1 MNTKIRPASIAVSVL
16 LAALVFLI
24 PLGLAPQPH
33 AVLAITILMG
43 MLWLSE
49 ALPLHVTALLGT
61 VLFIFAGI
69 DPAAAFTPYFN
80 PTIALFFGGF
90 VLARAMQKHG
100 LDRRLVSTLLSWF
113 GPAPPMFLL
122 GLMLATGFLSLWI
135 SNTATAA
142 IMMPLAVVTF
152 RGIRP
157 GRSSYAKA
165 AVLGVAFAA
174 TIGGIGS
181 LVGTPPNAITVADLA
196 EHGIQVTFFDWAAHA
211 LPFVIIF
218 LPVSWLVILLLYP
231 PDLGQVVLPLKKA
244 MVWTP
249 GQKSVLAIGLFAVAL
264 WMTSSYHHVPDS
276 AIAIIMVIF
285 LYLAGAVE
293 TMDMRLIDWPV
304 LLLLG
309 GSMSMGAAVLSSGL
323 ASQIGSLLAV
333 LLSGQAQFQLFAT
346 ISLFGVLVTS
356 LMSNTS
362 TAALLVPIIS
372 SLPAMAGAGVKQL
385 AMMAG
390 MSASFNFITPA
401 GTPPNAMAYSSGQ
414 ISVWDMAKAGVPL
427 TILAMLLLSLL
438 AWLFW

>member
-1 MNTKIRPASIAVSVL
+1 MHTKIRPASIAVSVL
-16 LAALVFLI
+16 VAALALLL
-24 PLGLAPQPH
+24 PLGLAPQSH
-33 AVLAITILMG
+33 AVLAITVLMG
-43 MLWLSE
+43 LLWLTE
-49 ALPLHVTALLGT
+49 AMPLHVTALLGT
-61 VLFIFAGI
+61 VLFISAGI
-69 DPAAAFTPYFN
+69 GPEAAFTPYFN
-80 PTIALFFGGF
+80 PTMALFFGGF

-113 GPAPPMFLL
+113 GPAPPMFIL

-135 SNTATAA
+135 SNTATVA

-152 RGIRP
+152 RGITP

-174 TIGGIGS
+174 TIGGLGS
-181 LVGTPPNAITVADLA
+181 LVGTPPNAITAADLA
-196 EHGIQVTFFDWAAHA
+196 EHGVQVTFVDWAMHA
-211 LPFVIIF
+211 LPFVVIF
-218 LPVSWLVILLLYP
+218 LPVSWLVIMLLYRP
-231 PDLGQVVLPLKKA
+231 EIRRVVLPLKKA
-244 MVWTP
+244 IVWTP
-249 GQKSVLAIGLFAVAL
+249 GQKSVLAVGLLAVVL

-276 AIAIIMVIF
+276 VIAIIAVIL
-285 LYLAGAVE
+285 LYLTGAVE
-293 TMDMRLIDWPV
+293 TVDMRLIDWPV

-309 GSMSMGAAVLSSGL
+309 GSMSMGAAILSSGL
-323 ASQIGSLLAV
+323 ASQVGGLLAV
-333 LLSGQAQFQLFAT
+333 LLSGQSEFQLFAT

-356 LMSNTS
+356 AMSNTS

-385 AMMAG
+385 TMMAG

-414 ISVWDMAKAGVPL
+414 ISVWDMARAGVPL